1 MVTLTFRYE
10 SREAR
15 MTALAVD
22 GGPETYDLCTDHAER
37 TRPPH
42 GWTMH
47 DDRPVEAPTE
57 LPDPDDLRSSRTV
70 AVLAAAL
77 RGDEGDA
84 EPTPDVDPVDEVPEP
99 DEVAEDA
106 VHTAPPAAEPDAV
119 GSDEVGTD
127 EVGSDDDVAAQVD
140 VAALDAIV
148 EQPFDDVA
156 DTDLLASPDEAD
168 PRPPAESAT
177 SSDALTELRALSE
190 HPDPAPTPPA
200 RTVPGARRPD

>member
-84 EPTPDVDPVDEVPEP
+84 EPTPDADPVDDAPGP

-106 VHTAPPAAEPDAV
+106 AHATPPAAEA
-119 GSDEVGTD
+119 DEVD
-127 EVGSDDDVAAQVD
+127 SDALGGDDVAAQVD

-168 PRPPAESAT
+168 PRPPSESGT

-190 HPDPAPTPPA
+190 HPDPPPTPPA

>member
-10 SREAR
+10 TREAR

-42 GWTMH
+42 GWTLH
-47 DDRPVEAPTE
+47 DERPVEAPTE
-57 LPDPDDLRSSRTV
+57 LPDPDDLRSARTV
-70 AVLAAAL
+70 EVLAAAL
-77 RGDEGDA
+77 RGDDGGQDDA
-84 EPTPDVDPVDEVPEP
+84 APTTEHPADEASAT
-99 DEVAEDA
+99 DDA
-106 VHTAPPAAEPDAV
+106 AVGPAAGPSTTGEEERE
-119 GSDEVGTD
+119 GG
-127 EVGSDDDVAAQVD
+127 DDVADQVD

-148 EQPFDDVA
+148 EQPFDDAA
-156 DTDLLASPDEAD
+156 DADLLASPDEAD
-168 PRPPAESAT
+168 PRPAPESGT

-190 HPDPAPTPPA
+190 HPDPPPTPPA